1 MENDNSITID
11 NITEDMILILS
22 TNDYNTNN
30 QSVEQSR
37 LRAWQA
43 GNTIFTEV
51 DETVKAVML
60 YDISGRL
67 MREYYHNGDYQV
79 LTFPAPNQVNL
90 LKVVGK
96 DGTVAT
102 HKLM

>member
-1 MENDNSITID
+1 MNFG
-11 NITEDMILILS
+11 
-22 TNDYNTNN
+22 
-30 QSVEQSR
+30 VR
-37 LRAWQA
+37 
-43 GNTIFTEV
+43 V
-51 DETVKAVML
+51 DEVRIL

-96 DGTVAT
+96 DGTIAT